1 MVTAIIILS
10 TGTKDQ
16 RKGAVIEDQ
25 DLFLRQLM
33 PFLQDI
39 EGKWKEF
46 AIALDISE
54 YVIDNIKADCLGGT
68 SNAEC
73 CMEMFAVW
81 RRSTKQDK
89 RKWWMIKKA
98 ARTLEMRNVIK
109 VLEEHDINGQMI
121 VQLFTYNNYNMYV

>member
-1 MVTAIIILS
+1 MATATYRGYCNVLMHVVIISS
-10 TGTKDQ
+10 TDM
-16 RKGAVIEDQ
+16 KGQSKGGVIENQ

-73 CMEMFAVW
+73 CLEMFTVW

-98 ARTLEMRNVIK
+98 ARTLEMQNVIK
-109 VLEEHDINGQMI
+109 VLEEHNING
-121 VQLFTYNNYNMYV
+121 